1 MKQDDASKEARLKA
15 QKEAQQR
22 VEEKK
27 KGDKE
32 QRLKELAAEKQNAML
47 KKAGGGR
54 WTGP

>member
-1 MKQDDASKEARLKA
+1 MKQDDASKEERLKA

-47 KKAGGGR
+47 KKAG
-54 WTGP
+54 